1 MPSITS
7 LTINDGLA
15 TPVGRVFVPNAKYP
29 VVVWEYNNGGFPSS
43 FPRITVQGTKNPKTG
58 LFRGRQT
65 IAVPKV
71 DASGLILS
79 VSRINI
85 EVIHAANSDAAQRA
99 DTRAYAFN
107 SQAMP
112 SFAQAFYRDM
122 EGWF

>member
-7 LTINDGLA
+7 LTINDGLN
-15 TPVGRVFVPNAKYP
+15 TPIGRLFVPNAKYP
-29 VVVWEYNNGGFPSS
+29 VVVWEYNNGGYPSS
-43 FPRITVQGTKNPKTG
+43 FPRMTAQGAKNPKTG

-71 DASGLILS
+71 DANGLILS
-79 VSRINI
+79 VSRVNI

-99 DTRAYAFN
+99 DTRAYALN
-107 SQAMP
+107 SQGMGMFT
-112 SFAQAFYRDM
+112 SFFRDM